1 MEAAASGMES
11 RGLYLFDF
19 DGVICDSCDECTI
32 AALRTVRSLGV
43 LGDEEEAIL
52 DGADSPPMWL
62 LEEMREIRPAIEV
75 GWQIPVML
83 SVVLDRKKGV
93 ATGSMTTEEVITKYE
108 SLVSATL
115 ERWGKTD
122 RDMIEAFGGVRDRW
136 MTDDLQSWLE
146 ANSFY
151 SGISQGVS
159 ACRGEVTVV
168 TTKQQRFA
176 IALMRHAGVRE
187 KDLPDK
193 DIYGLGMYKAK
204 SDVIVDRMRAGK
216 YSPEET
222 HFFEDRWP
230 TLAKCLKDERL
241 EGVKF
246 YLCDWGYV
254 APHEREL
261 ANAEDRVQILRLDR
275 FGMVVA
281 PP

>member
-1 MEAAASGMES
+1 
-11 RGLYLFDF
+11 
-19 DGVICDSCDECTI
+19 VICDSCDECTI

-43 LGDEEEAIL
+43 LDDDEEAIL
-52 DGADSPPMWL
+52 EGTESPPRWL

-83 SVVLDRKKGV
+83 AVLLNQKKGGEGGAKSAGV
-93 ATGSMTTEEVITKYE
+93 TTEEVITNYE
-108 SLVSATL
+108 SLVSSTL
-115 ERWGKTD
+115 GRWGKTD

-136 MTDDLQSWLE
+136 MADDLQSWLE

-151 SGISQGVS
+151 PGIPEGVS
-159 ACRGEVTVV
+159 SCRGEAAVV

-176 IALMRHAGVRE
+176 IALMRHAGVE
-187 KDLPDK
+187 GGNLPDS

-204 SDVIVDRMRAGK
+204 SDVIVDRMKEGK
-216 YSPEET
+216 YSPQDT

-230 TLAKCLKDERL
+230 TLAKCLKDDRL
-241 EGVKF
+241 EGVRF

-261 ANAEDRVQILRLDR
+261 AKAEERVEILPLNR
-275 FGMVVA
+275 FGDVVA
-281 PP
+281 SP